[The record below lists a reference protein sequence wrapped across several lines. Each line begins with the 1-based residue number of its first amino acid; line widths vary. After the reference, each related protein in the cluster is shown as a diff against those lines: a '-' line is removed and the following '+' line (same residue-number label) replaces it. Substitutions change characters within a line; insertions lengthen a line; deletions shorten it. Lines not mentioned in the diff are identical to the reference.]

1 MTRMR
6 TFCLAALALL
16 LVAEAAVAQTNLVVW
31 HAYRGKEK
39 DAFEKVV
46 ADFNATGKA
55 FKVTTLAVPYDAY
68 ADKISAAVPR
78 GKGPDIFI
86 YAQDRL
92 GGWVEAGG
100 TIEPLDFF
108 VEPAVKSR
116 FIPATLD
123 AMTYKGNLYGLPL
136 NVKVVT
142 MIYNK
147 KLVTTPPKD
156 TTELVAIAKKL
167 TDANAGRF
175 GLAYWYSDF
184 YYHSALMNAFGGG
197 VFGTGATPTV
207 NNPANA
213 KSIELL
219 LKWLNVDK
227 IMPAEPST
235 SLITELFN
243 KGRAGM
249 VFSGPWFLAEIAD
262 GVDFGLALLPAV
274 TEAGGQRM
282 RPWMTVEG
290 AYISAP
296 STHKDEA
303 YEFIAYLSDVAAGKV
318 MALQGRQT
326 PANVKVYDDKAVAAD
341 AVLSAFRAQVE
352 NAAPMPNLA
361 EMTMVWSP
369 VTTAMNSVVRG
380 TATPQ
385 AALDQAQKDVVQ
397 RIASLRK

>member
-6 TFCLAALALL
+6 AFCLAALAFALI
-16 LVAEAAVAQTNLVVW
+16 AEAAVAQTSLVVW

-108 VEPAVKSR
+108 VDPAVKGR
-116 FIPATLD
+116 FIPATLE

-156 TTELVAIAKKL
+156 TAELVTVAKKL
-167 TDANAGRF
+167 TDANAGHF

-207 NNPANA
+207 SSAANA

-219 LKWLNVDK
+219 LKWLNTDK
-227 IMPAEPST
+227 ILPAEPST

-243 KGRAGM
+243 KGRAGI
-249 VFSGPWFLAEIAD
+249 VFSGPWFLAEIAE

-274 TEAGGQRM
+274 TEAGGKRM

-296 STHKDEA
+296 SQHKDEA
-303 YEFIAYLSDVAAGKV
+303 YEFISYLSDIAASKV

-326 PANVKVYDDKAVAAD
+326 PANVKVYDDKAVAGD
-341 AVLSAFRAQVE
+341 PVLSAFRAQVE

>member
-6 TFCLAALALL
+6 AFCLAALALAL
-16 LVAEAAVAQTNLVVW
+16 IAETAVAQTNLVVW

-39 DAFEKVV
+39 EAFEKVV
-46 ADFNATGKA
+46 ADFNAAHQA

-116 FIPATLD
+116 FIPATLE

-147 KLVTTPPKD
+147 KLVTAPPKD
-156 TTELVAIAKKL
+156 TSELVTVARKL

-197 VFGTGATPTV
+197 VFGSGATPTV
-207 NNPANA
+207 SSAANA

-219 LKWLNVDK
+219 LKWLNTDK
-227 IMPAEPST
+227 ILPAEPST

-243 KGRAGM
+243 KGRAGI

-296 STHKDEA
+296 SQHKDEA

-326 PANVKVYDDKAVAAD
+326 PANVKVFDDKQVAGD
-341 AVLSAFRAQVE
+341 PVLSAFRAQVE

>member
-1 MTRMR
+1 MR
-6 TFCLAALALL
+6 AFCLAALALAL
-16 LVAEAAVAQTNLVVW
+16 IAETAVAQTNLVVW

-39 DAFEKVV
+39 EAFEKVV
-46 ADFNATGKA
+46 ADFNAAHQA

-116 FIPATLD
+116 FIPATLE

-147 KLVTTPPKD
+147 KLVTAPPKD
-156 TTELVAIAKKL
+156 TSELVTVARKL

-197 VFGTGATPTV
+197 VFGSGATPTV
-207 NNPANA
+207 SSAANA

-219 LKWLNVDK
+219 LKWLNTDK
-227 IMPAEPST
+227 ILPAEPST

-243 KGRAGM
+243 KGRAGI

-296 STHKDEA
+296 SQHKDEA

-326 PANVKVYDDKAVAAD
+326 PANVKVFDDKQVAGD
-341 AVLSAFRAQVE
+341 PVLSAFRAQVE